1 MGMETS
7 ISVRTTFTNGFVLE
21 KEICYLCKHWIIRDE
36 LLRIIN
42 HTDSDGGTYKITR
55 TDIQDINAYFYHM
68 MIHDDVDDF
77 DDRGSLINFLIR
89 CGAIIGE
96 LEATYR
102 YLDKQIDYLT
112 YYEDE
117 IVTVTFDPSELC
129 VDKVEVFFEDSP

>member
-7 ISVRTTFTNGFVLE
+7 VSVRTTFTNGFVLE
-21 KEICYLCKHWIIRDE
+21 KDIVHMCKHWTVRGE

-42 HTDSDGGTYKITR
+42 HVDSDGGTYKISR
-55 TDIQDINAYFYHM
+55 TDIQDMQAYFYHM
-68 MIHDDVDDF
+68 MRYDDVDDF

-117 IVTVTFDPSELC
+117 IITVTFDPSELC
-129 VDKVEVFFEDSP
+129 VDKIEVFFEDSP